1 MKNRINKLP
10 KSSQYYFD
18 LSTLID
24 TKITLFMGDNNEN
37 NKNKKNDSTKKIAMS
52 FI

>member
-1 MKNRINKLP
+1 MKNRIRKLP

-24 TKITLFMGDNNEN
+24 TKITLFMGDNID